1 VIITVDQALDH
12 LRISPEGSIPD
23 GLQSKIDQAEAMV
36 LTYVQSSDAPT
47 WTEQQMALLQ
57 AAVLIQLTEL
67 WRFRGDDPPD
77 WRESSS
83 AAGNYLSPSVRRIL
97 YPLRRPTV
105 A

>member
-1 VIITVDQALDH
+1 MIVTLDQAREH
-12 LRISPEGSIPD
+12 LRVDVFSDTE
-23 GLQSKIDQAEAMV
+23 LQSKIDQAEAMV
-36 LTYVQSSDAPT
+36 LTYVESSSDAPT

-83 AAGNYLSPSVRRIL
+83 AAGNYLSPSVRRVL